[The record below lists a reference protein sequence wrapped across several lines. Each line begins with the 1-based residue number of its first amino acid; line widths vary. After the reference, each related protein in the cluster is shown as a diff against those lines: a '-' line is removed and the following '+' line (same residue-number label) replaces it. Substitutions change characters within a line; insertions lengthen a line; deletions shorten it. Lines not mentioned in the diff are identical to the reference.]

1 MRRTL
6 VILIVALAAVAVAA
20 GAFAALRSSPSSS
33 SGGVTAPGAGG
44 AAGTPVAAATPQV
57 SPSATSLG
65 TEAPR
70 VPRLAHVAVIMM
82 ENHSS
87 SAIVGSSSAPY
98 INRLIRRSG
107 YAADYSALTH
117 PSLPNYIALT
127 SGATQGITDD
137 RTPPAA
143 YAVNALNLA
152 DRLDAAGLS
161 WKAYAEGLP
170 RPGYAQDTGLFV
182 TKHEPFLYYRDVLT
196 AATRRAHVVPFTQL
210 ARDLRSA
217 ATTPAYSLITPNL
230 YNDMHDGPVSA
241 GDRWLAR
248 TVPAIL
254 HSPAFTGS
262 PSLLVITWDEGDASD
277 NHVATI
283 FAGNVVRPGAR
294 SQRPYDHYSLLHT
307 IEDGLGLPPMTAN
320 DRNAALMRDLFRR

>member
-6 VILIVALAAVAVAA
+6 VILAVVLAAVAVAA
-20 GAFAALRSSPSSS
+20 GAYAVLRPSPSSSSS

-57 SPSATSLG
+57 SPSAASRG
-65 TEAPR
+65 TNAPR

-98 INRLIRRSG
+98 INRLIRGSA

-143 YAVNALNLA
+143 YAVNAVNLA

-170 RPGYAQDTGLFV
+170 QPGYARDTGLFV
-182 TKHEPFLYYRDVLT
+182 TKHEPFLYYRDVLDN
-196 AATRRAHVVPFTQL
+196 AARRDRVVPFTQL

-217 ATTPAYSLITPNL
+217 ATTPAFSLITPNL

-254 HSPAFTGS
+254 RSPAFTSS
-262 PSLLVITWDEGDASD
+262 PSLLVITWDEGEGSD

-283 FAGNVVRPGAR
+283 LAGNVVRPGRAR
-294 SQRPYDHYSLLHT
+294 STPTTTTRCCTPSRPAWACR
-307 IEDGLGLPPMTAN
+307 P
-320 DRNAALMRDLFRR
+320 